1 MTESEWEL
9 LRWEVRSI
17 NDRGCSIMAA
27 LGGAD
32 EVVRLLPLEAL
43 LSEPGD
49 TSRLMPESVHPPT
62 HQPRGQRDNTRA
74 PSEGR
79 RVKLLFA

>member
-43 LSEPGD
+43 RSEPGD

-62 HQPRGQRDNTRA
+62 NLGDNVTTLGA